1 MCRGRQIREQ
11 GVDSMAMTIPF
22 RNRDGIVHG
31 MPLAELM
38 RFLDTSLIFMVMQE
52 TGGETIKEQRLFL
65 PEVNHVQER
74 LLVGGEIVSIYMA
87 MLPW

>member
-1 MCRGRQIREQ
+1 MDI
-11 GVDSMAMTIPF
+11 
-22 RNRDGIVHG
+22 
-31 MPLAELM
+31 
-38 RFLDTSLIFMVMQE
+38 SLIFMVMQE

-74 LLVGGEIVSIYMA
+74 LLVGGEIVSISMA

>member
-1 MCRGRQIREQ
+1 MVMI
-11 GVDSMAMTIPF
+11 THF

-31 MPLAELM
+31 MPSAGLM

-65 PEVNHVQER
+65 PEVNHAQER
-74 LLVGGEIVSIYMA
+74 LLVGGEIVPIYMA
-87 MLPW
+87 MLP